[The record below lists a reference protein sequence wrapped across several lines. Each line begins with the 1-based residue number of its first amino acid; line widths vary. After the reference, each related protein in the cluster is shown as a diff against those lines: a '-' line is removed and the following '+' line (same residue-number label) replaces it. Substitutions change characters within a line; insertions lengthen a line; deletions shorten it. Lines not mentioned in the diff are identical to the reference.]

1 MKIYTRTGDEG
12 TTGLFGGD
20 RVTKD
25 DPRIA
30 AYGTVDETNA
40 VLGMARAHLRSDDL
54 SDVPADAP
62 FGGTLDDVLR
72 RIQEEL
78 FTVGADLATPVG
90 SKPVVP
96 RVEAAHVEQIEA
108 EIDVFQEELPDL
120 KQFILPGG
128 APGGATLHAART
140 TCRRAERLAVR
151 AEREAEG
158 TINHQALVYLNR
170 LSDLF
175 FVLARWA
182 NHRIGERED
191 RWTPDGNAS

>member
-12 TTGLFGGD
+12 TTGLFGGG
-20 RVTKD
+20 RVQKD
-25 DPRIA
+25 HPRIA
-30 AYGTVDETNA
+30 AYGTVDETNSL
-40 VLGMARAHLRSDDL
+40 VGMARAHLRSLDAEET
-54 SDVPADAP
+54 PAGISLDA
-62 FGGTLDDVLR
+62 LLR
-72 RIQEEL
+72 HLQEDL

-96 RVEAAHVEQIEA
+96 RIEGAHVEQLETH
-108 EIDVFQEELPDL
+108 IDAFQRELPEL

-151 AEREAEG
+151 AEAEDEEAL
-158 TINHQALVYLNR
+158 NHHALVYLNR

-175 FVLARWA
+175 FVLARWTNRQA
-182 NHRIGERED
+182 GEHED
-191 RWTPDGNAS
+191 RWSPEGTPSQ